1 MPIRGHTV
9 TAFRVVFT
17 FARTTAALRPALL
30 GGLGRLGGLPAGLV
44 FDNDAAIVASCAR
57 GMVRLVEPVVAL
69 LGQLAIKQIPLRPAF
84 PEGKG
89 FIERAIRYL
98 ETSFLPLR
106 TFADIADLQSR
117 PTGGVSRSPTSGALS
132 GLSGSV
138 ADALLV
144 EQAALRPLPRV
155 WPDVTER
162 LEVRASSDAFVRVG
176 GVDYSVP
183 PRLAGRRLSIAA
195 SVEEVRVFCGRD
207 EVARHRR
214 SWIKA
219 DVVLAGAHAR
229 ELRLARQAQASLAV
243 RDAGVQAPDLTVY
256 DGLVD

>member
-1 MPIRGHTV
+1 
-9 TAFRVVFT
+9 
-17 FARTTAALRPALL
+17 
-30 GGLGRLGGLPAGLV
+30 
-44 FDNDAAIVASCAR
+44 
-57 GMVRLVEPVVAL
+57 
-69 LGQLAIKQIPLRPAF
+69 
-84 PEGKG
+84 
-89 FIERAIRYL
+89 L

-106 TFADIADLQSR
+106 TFADIADLQSQADRWSIQVADQRR
-117 PTGGVSRSPTSGALS
+117 PQR
-132 GLSGSV
+132 LSGSV

-195 SVEEVRVFCGRD
+195 SVEEVRVFCERD

-229 ELRLARQAQASLAV
+229 ELRLARQAQASLVA